1 MGARYYGHGEPLLDN
16 ETIKIIQL
24 AHNKPEMPIKIYRAV
39 PEEFENEKINLGDW
53 VTVNKKYA
61 IAHGKSTL
69 QNKYTILTAI
79 VPAKTLFTDGN
90 SIHEWGY
97 NP

>member
-1 MGARYYGHGEPLLDN
+1 MSKNFKKH
-16 ETIKIIQL
+16 T
-24 AHNKPEMPIKIYRAV
+24 
-39 PEEFENEKINLGDW
+39 FENEKINLGDW

-69 QNKYTILTAI
+69 QNKYAILSAI